1 MMFRLILTLFL
12 FLFSQQVFAIACAD
26 IWTQGQR
33 GNSAVPAV
41 IPFPA
46 STNPVLP
53 QPMQPVDYY
62 YNSSI
67 TLLNGAVRSTTGA
80 TTRLFVNGN
89 LTIENNVRLNAGGA
103 PQNLI
108 IVVSGN
114 IIIYNNA
121 TINGFIL
128 AGGVV
133 QLYNNAEVNG
143 AITAKGA
150 LSNFS
155 ANVSY
160 RADAIPL
167 LQGGILCEQAQSPL
181 PAARAH
187 YPLDFCTTQTSSVI
201 TDLTGNYPA
210 TAINVGAVAVGQVL
224 EAGDFS
230 AAGGD
235 YINVPSGALTG
246 LTNFSLSMWFRLDAH
261 NDFKQLFSA
270 SNAETSTELEFY
282 INAANEVRAGIKD
295 SYVDFTGGSSSAI
308 VANGSW
314 TQATLT
320 RSSNQLCLYLNEQQ
334 VNCKTVSAASLN
346 VSRAAVGTWWQR
358 NGAFD
363 DDFRGDIDEVLL
375 FAQALSPA
383 QISQLY
389 QNQLAG
395 NSFNGTVRTSSCP
408 QCLTDDFSGSL
419 SADNWVTSRSS
430 GSFTPQVVNGRLRM
444 TEASGNQATSA
455 TYQRLYPAADNL
467 VIVEF
472 DYRAY
477 GGNGADGLA
486 VVLSDATV
494 TPQAGAFGGPL
505 GYGFKPGIP
514 GFAGGWLGFG
524 LDEYGN
530 FSNEGGSSNVG
541 RRQQAVVVRGSGS
554 GTSGYNY
561 LRGTCNNGSSNTNT
575 ACLTPAVDG
584 NQNTPHRYRI
594 TVDSRSA
601 GSTLVSVE
609 RNAGSGFV
617 SLIAP
622 FNAQNQPNQA
632 PVPENFFLSLT
643 GSTGGSTNIH
653 ELDNLSI
660 CALRSSPVGEQ
671 IDHFEFDYSGQ
682 ALTCKPET
690 FTIRACKNA
699 ACSELVTQQV
709 AATLSPANSANVNWA
724 GGNVITFSGGSTTA
738 SLARTVS
745 GSSTVGVSGSVPST
759 RPLSQTLCRAGAG
772 PLNTASCSVN
782 FADSGLVFEVPDGI
796 ANQPNS
802 DILLSAVRKDDNSQQ
817 CVPGFANVTRNVAFW
832 SDYITPDSSLKP
844 VAWPVTVNN
853 QSAGLTAAAPVIMP
867 LAFNAQGQASLSVNY
882 ADAGQLQLNAR
893 YSGSVA
899 NGDAGLEMAGAD
911 QFIRRPLGLCIQ
923 TGGECAAGDVS
934 CPVFARAG
942 ETFNLT
948 ISAHAYAA
956 GSSELCQNPL
966 TPSFRQNLL
975 PLSHSL
981 VTPVSGAAG
990 VLSNATYNHQ
1000 MATNG
1005 QNTVVQSISEVGV
1018 FRFHSAAFNYLGMAD
1033 AVPAA
1038 SSGPTGRF
1046 IPARFSISP
1055 GAVMPACGTFS
1066 YFGQADF
1073 STNANISALNSAG
1086 NVTQNYTASF
1096 ARLNLNQWTDSNSS
1110 SGMRFSVPM
1119 LPVGSDLLQGVLAP
1133 LGSWQNGEAAISAS
1147 HYASRPDNQVA
1158 PVNITVYAQPVDADG
1173 VTVSMAQPLHSATTV
1188 LRFGRLFLH
1197 SAAGPEEEAMPL
1209 RLNAEYYDGSR
1220 FVQNLADNCTVL
1232 SATPALLSTI
1242 VGSPALTLQ
1251 GSGGVVGQGA
1261 LPAGPLQLAPSG
1273 QSGNWI
1279 IEYQVPEYLRYNWRD
1294 GVTDFSQSP
1303 QADIMFGRFR
1313 GNPRQIFW
1321 RERFQ

>member
-1 MMFRLILTLFL
+1 MMFRLILTLLL
-12 FLFSQQVFAIACAD
+12 FSVSQQVFAIACAD

-33 GNSAVPAV
+33 GNSTVPAV

-67 TLLNGAVRSTTGA
+67 TLLNGAVRSTTGP

-89 LTIENNVRLNAGGA
+89 LTIENNVQLNAGGA

-114 IIIYNNA
+114 IVIYNNA
-121 TINGFIL
+121 VINGFIL
-128 AGGVV
+128 AGGAV

-160 RADAIPL
+160 RPDAIPL
-167 LQGGILCEQAQSPL
+167 LQGGVLCEQTPSPL

-187 YPLDFCTTQTSSVI
+187 YPLDFCTTQTNSVI

-210 TAINVGAVAVGQVL
+210 TAINVGAVADGQVL

-230 AAGGD
+230 AAGDD
-235 YINVPSGALTG
+235 YISVPAAALTG
-246 LTNFSLSMWFRLDAH
+246 LTNFSLSMWFRVDAH

-282 INAANEVRAGIKD
+282 INTSNQVRAGIKN
-295 SYVDFTGGSSSAI
+295 SYVDFTGGSSSSV
-308 VANGSW
+308 VANDSW
-314 TQATLT
+314 THATLT
-320 RSSNQLCLYLNEQQ
+320 RSSNLLCLYLNGQQ

-346 VSRAAVGTWWQR
+346 TTRAAVGTWWQR

-375 FAQALSPA
+375 FAQALSGA

-395 NSFNGTVRTSSCP
+395 NNFNGTTRTSSCP
-408 QCLTDDFSGSL
+408 QCLSDDFSGSL

-444 TEASGNQATSA
+444 TEAAGNQATSA
-455 TYQRLYPAADNL
+455 TYQHLYPAADNL

-524 LDEYGN
+524 LDEFGN

-541 RRQQAVVVRGSGS
+541 RRRQAVVVRGSGS
-554 GTSGYNY
+554 GTTGYNY
-561 LRGTCNNGSSNTNT
+561 LRGTCNNGSVNTDT

-609 RNAGSGFV
+609 RNTGSGFV
-617 SLIAP
+617 TLIAP
-622 FNAQNQPNQA
+622 FNAQSQAGQA

-660 CALRSSPVGEQ
+660 CALRSSPVGQQ

-699 ACSELVTQQV
+699 SCSELVTDPV
-709 AATLSPANSANVNWA
+709 SATLSPANSSNINWA
-724 GGNVITFSGGSTTA
+724 GSNLITFSGGSTTA

-745 GSSTVGVSGSVPST
+745 GNSIVGVSGSVPST
-759 RPLSQTLCRAGAG
+759 RPLSQTLCRAGSG
-772 PLNTASCSVN
+772 PLNAASCSVN
-782 FADSGLVFEVPDGI
+782 FADSGLVFEVPDGV
-796 ANQPNS
+796 ANRPDS
-802 DILLSAVRKDDNSQQ
+802 GILLRAVRKDDNSQQ
-817 CVPGFANVTRNVAFW
+817 CVPAFANVSRSVAFW
-832 SDYITPDSSLKP
+832 SDYITPDSNVKP
-844 VAWPVTVNN
+844 VAWPVTINN
-853 QSAGLTAAAPVIMP
+853 QSAGLTAAGAVILP
-867 LAFNAQGQASLSVNY
+867 LVFNAQGQASLSVNY
-882 ADAGQLQLNAR
+882 ADAGMLQLNAR
-893 YSGSVA
+893 YSGSA
-899 NGDAGLEMAGAD
+899 GNGDAGLVMTGAD
-911 QFIRRPLGLCIQ
+911 QFVRRPLGLCIK

-942 ETFNLT
+942 EAFNLT
-948 ISAHAYAA
+948 ISAHAYAD
-956 GSSELCQNPL
+956 GSSDLCQNPL

-981 VTPVSGAAG
+981 VTPVAGAAG
-990 VLSNATYNHQ
+990 TISTTLYSHQ
-1000 MATNG
+1000 MAVDAANALA
-1005 QNTVVQSISEVGV
+1005 QSVSEVGV
-1018 FRFHSAAFNYLGMAD
+1018 FRFHSAAFNYLGMTD
-1033 AVPAA
+1033 RVPAA
-1038 SSGPTGRF
+1038 SSGATGRF
-1046 IPARFSISP
+1046 VPASFSISP
-1055 GAVMPACGTFS
+1055 GNVMPACGSFS

-1073 STNANISALNSAG
+1073 STNATISALNSAG
-1086 NVTQNYTASF
+1086 NVTQNYSGSF
-1096 ARLNLNQWTDSNSS
+1096 ARLNLNQWTDSSSS
-1110 SGMRFSVPM
+1110 SGMRFSAPL
-1119 LPVGSDLLQGVLAP
+1119 LPSGAQLRQGLLAP
-1133 LGSWQNGEAAISAS
+1133 LGSWLNGEAAISAS
-1147 HYASRPDNQVA
+1147 HYASRPDNLVP
-1158 PVNITVYAQPVDADG
+1158 PVDIIVYAQPVDADG
-1173 VTVSMAQPLHSATTV
+1173 VTMSMAQPLHSGHTA

-1209 RLNAEYYDGSR
+1209 RLNSEYYNGSR
-1220 FVQNLADNCTVL
+1220 FVQNLADNCTIL
-1232 SATPALLSTI
+1232 SAAPALLSTI
-1242 VGSPALTLQ
+1242 VGAPELTLQ
-1251 GSGGVVGQGA
+1251 GSGGAVVQGA
-1261 LPAGPLQLAPSG
+1261 LPAGPLQLAPTG
-1273 QSGNWI
+1273 QGGNWI

-1294 GVTDFSQSP
+1294 GVTDFSQNP